1 LTIIDQAIVPDSD
14 VTSYLIARIHTF
26 LALAT
31 IVNLLVYAVAGI
43 APRALPAPE
52 VSERPFVR
60 PPAESDRTTA
70 DRVVRLMGLSLAA
83 PVHDF
88 NISHDFAGRL
98 TLDFY
103 HANGRHKVTVLSD
116 RLHIETGRAGLGK
129 YLSTMHVTTAAFHSA
144 DRRMQL
150 WAWYNEFAMWALI
163 VMLATGGW
171 LAVTR
176 RWRPGII
183 RRTHWLTA
191 IVALPV
197 LTIFAVSAIQLTH
210 RSWWAAGPFSRMLAS
225 LHRGRSGG
233 LPPVATALLPFLA
246 ATGMV
251 LWYRGRDRGPGAVL
265 LAVGALVS
273 GGLLV
278 WIRGG

>member
-1 LTIIDQAIVPDSD
+1 M
-14 VTSYLIARIHTF
+14 
-26 LALAT
+26 
-31 IVNLLVYAVAGI
+31 NLLVYAVAGI
-43 APRALPAPE
+43 APRTLPVPE

-60 PPAESDRTTA
+60 SPAESDRDTA
-70 DRVVRLMGLSLAA
+70 DRVVRLLGLSLAT

-88 NISHDFAGRL
+88 NISRDSGGRL

-103 HANGRHKVTVLSD
+103 HVNGRHKVTVLSD
-116 RLHIETGRAGLGK
+116 RLHIEVARAGLGT
-129 YLSTMHVTTAAFHSA
+129 YLATMHVTTAAFHSA
-144 DRRMQL
+144 DSRMQL

-176 RWRPGII
+176 RWRPGAI

-197 LTIFAVSAIQLTH
+197 LTVFAVSAIHLAH
-210 RSWWAAGPFSRMLAS
+210 RSWWTAGPVSRTLAS
-225 LHRGRSGG
+225 LHQGRGGA
-233 LPPVATALLPFLA
+233 LPPVATALLPILA
-246 ATGMV
+246 ATGLV
-251 LWYRGRDRGPGAVL
+251 LWYRGRDRRAGAVL
-265 LAVGALVS
+265 LVVGALVS

-278 WIRGG
+278 WMRGG